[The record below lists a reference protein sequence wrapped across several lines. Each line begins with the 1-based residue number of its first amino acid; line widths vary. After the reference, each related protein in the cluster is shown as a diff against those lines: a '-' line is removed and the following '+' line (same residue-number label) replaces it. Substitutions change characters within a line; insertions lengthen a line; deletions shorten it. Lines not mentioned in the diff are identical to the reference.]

1 MNKLVT
7 LKENKTLTLGFWIYI
22 MTDLVLFAA
31 LFATYAVLHS
41 HTNGGPMASEL
52 FKLPVVLLETVILL
66 TSSFFAGLAYLSAKQ
81 QQASQAFMWLFITGL
96 LGLSFLA
103 LEINEFVQ
111 LANEGLTVT
120 TSAFGSAFFTLVG
133 THGLHITAGLIWLS
147 AILVYLYKRGLND
160 KIFNRILLFT
170 IICHFID
177 IVWFFIFSFV
187 YLMGVIS

>member
-66 TSSFFAGLAYLSAKQ
+66 TSSFFCWACLP
-81 QQASQAFMWLFITGL
+81 F
-96 LGLSFLA
+96 
-103 LEINEFVQ
+103 
-111 LANEGLTVT
+111 
-120 TSAFGSAFFTLVG
+120 
-133 THGLHITAGLIWLS
+133 
-147 AILVYLYKRGLND
+147 
-160 KIFNRILLFT
+160 
-170 IICHFID
+170 C
-177 IVWFFIFSFV
+177 
-187 YLMGVIS
+187 